1 MDTTGLI
8 VVIVLMC
15 FFFLGWALTI
25 LPPSQKSH
33 STHKTHK
40 KHRPQSNSN
49 SNSNYN
55 SNSNSNSKNEANK
68 ERMRNPAGTGF
79 DFSAPRKPLAETL
92 QAIKNSFAATKA
104 KGSADIL
111 RGIRR
116 GNLDANHKKSW
127 VGI

>member
-1 MDTTGLI
+1 MDATGLI

-25 LPPSQKSH
+25 LRPSQKSH
-33 STHKTHK
+33 STHTTHTTHKTHK
-40 KHRPQSNSN
+40 KHRSQS
-49 SNSNYN
+49 N

-79 DFSAPRKPLAETL
+79 DFRVPRKPLAETL

-104 KGSADIL
+104 KGNADI
-111 RGIRR
+111 RQGIRR